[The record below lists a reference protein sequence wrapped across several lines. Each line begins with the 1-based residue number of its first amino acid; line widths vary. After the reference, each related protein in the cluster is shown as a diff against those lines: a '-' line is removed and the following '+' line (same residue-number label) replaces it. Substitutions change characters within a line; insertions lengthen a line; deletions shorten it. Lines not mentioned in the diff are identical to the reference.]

1 MHRSESLPYIGGTVG
16 FCIQNRITRF
26 RVSVISF
33 LRKIF
38 DNITLYL

>member
-1 MHRSESLPYIGGTVG
+1 MVYKYG
-16 FCIQNRITRF
+16 IQNRITRI

-38 DNITLYL
+38 ARGM